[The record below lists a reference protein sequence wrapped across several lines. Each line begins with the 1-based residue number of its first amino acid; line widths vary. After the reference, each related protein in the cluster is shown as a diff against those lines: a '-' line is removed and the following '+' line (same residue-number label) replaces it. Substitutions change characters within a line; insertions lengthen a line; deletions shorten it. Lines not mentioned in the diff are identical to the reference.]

1 MTSFFL
7 QNVFPCVKMEKIYER
22 RLTMSIFSITDFG
35 AVTSDRLQ
43 TKSIQNAIDACF
55 LAGGGRVVV
64 PCGIFITGGIRLR
77 SNVELYLESGAIL
90 RGSDNPDDYND
101 FWNDTIEPV
110 KDEYKEGVSLSAIAT
125 SSWCN
130 GLIRVLDAENVKITG
145 EKGSYID
152 GRNVYNPEG
161 EEKYRGPHA
170 ICVWRCKG
178 LTLSGYTIIDSANWA
193 HAIFQSSDI
202 MMQNVSVYGGH
213 DGFDVRTCDNVLVE
227 NCILHTGDDCVAGF
241 DNHDVT
247 VRNCDMQ
254 TACSVFRFGGNHV
267 LIENCRSSPA
277 RFGFRGSIPKDQR
290 QFSPLPAESARHI
303 AHTSFLYYCDF
314 RAEIRKTPGDITVK
328 NCTFDGTRQL
338 FRLEFDGEHK
348 WCCNRSLSS
357 IAFENC
363 EFLNLDKEGVLHGD
377 AKEKVSYSL
386 KNCRITKKG
395 DVEDFPLLI
404 CTNFDKVSFENV
416 TVEGFE
422 KPFMQQITEGEFDLQ
437 ASTPIEIRK

>member
-1 MTSFFL
+1 MS
-7 QNVFPCVKMEKIYER
+7 VF
-22 RLTMSIFSITDFG
+22 TITDFG

-43 TKSIQNAIDACF
+43 TKAIQSAIDACF
-55 LAGGGRVVV
+55 LSGGGRVVI

-77 SNVELYLESGAIL
+77 SGVELYLESGAVL
-90 RGSDNPDDYND
+90 RGSENPDDYNE
-101 FWNDTIEPV
+101 FWNDTVEPV
-110 KDEYKEGVSLSAIAT
+110 KDENTESAGRSSVAT
-125 SSWCN
+125 STWCN
-130 GLIRVLDAENVKITG
+130 GLIRVIDAENVTITG

-170 ICVWRCKG
+170 ISVWRCKG

-202 MMQNVSVYGGH
+202 TVQNVSVYGGH
-213 DGFDVRTCDNVLVE
+213 DGFDVRTCDNVLIE
-227 NCILHTGDDCVAGF
+227 NCLFHTGDDCIAGF

-247 VRNCDMQ
+247 VRNCDLK

-267 LIENCRSSPA
+267 LIENCRSTPA
-277 RFGFRGSIPKDQR
+277 SFGFRGSIPKDQR
-290 QFSPLPAESARHI
+290 HLSHLPTESARHI

-314 RAEIRKTPGDITVK
+314 RADIRKTPGDITVR
-328 NCTFDGTRQL
+328 NCSFDGTRQL

-357 IAFENC
+357 ITFENC

-377 AKEKVSYSL
+377 ANERVSYTL
-386 KNCRITKKG
+386 KNCKITRKE
-395 DVEDFPLLI
+395 DAEDFPLLI
-404 CTNFDKVSFENV
+404 CTNFDKVEMDGV
-416 TVEGFE
+416 TVEGFDKPYVE
-422 KPFMQQITEGEFDLQ
+422 KKTEGEFIFENT
-437 ASTPIEIRK
+437 TPIEIR

>member
-1 MTSFFL
+1 
-7 QNVFPCVKMEKIYER
+7 
-22 RLTMSIFSITDFG
+22 MSVFSITDFG

-43 TKSIQNAIDACF
+43 TKAIQDTIDACF
-55 LAGGGRVVV
+55 LSGGGRVVI

-77 SNVELYLESGAIL
+77 SGVELYLESGAIL
-90 RGSDNPDDYND
+90 RGSENPEDYNG
-101 FWNDTIEPV
+101 FWEDTLEPV
-110 KDEYKEGVSLSAIAT
+110 RDESFEGCIRSAVAT

-130 GLIRVLDAENVKITG
+130 GLIRVLDAENVTITG

-152 GRNVYNPEG
+152 GRNVYNAEG

-170 ICVWRCKG
+170 ISVWRCKG

-193 HAIFQSSDI
+193 HAIIQSSDI
-202 MMQNVSVYGGH
+202 LVQNISVYGGH
-213 DGFDVRTCDNVLVE
+213 DGFDIRTCDNVLIE
-227 NCILHTGDDCVAGF
+227 NCLFHTGDDCIAGF

-247 VRNCDMQ
+247 VRNCDLA

-277 RFGFRGSIPKDQR
+277 PFGFRGSIPKDQR

-303 AHTSFLYYCDF
+303 AHTAFLYYCDF
-314 RAEIRKTPGDITVK
+314 RAEIRRVPGDITVRD
-328 NCTFDGTRQL
+328 CSFDGTRQL

-357 IAFENC
+357 ITFENC

-377 AKEKVSYSL
+377 ENEKVSYTL
-386 KNCRITKKG
+386 KNCRITKK
-395 DVEDFPLLI
+395 EDAENFPLLI
-404 CTNFDKVSFENV
+404 CTNFEKVTLENIQL
-416 TVEGFE
+416 EGFAQPYVE
-422 KPFMQQITEGEFDLQ
+422 QRSKGIFEFTNTPPIQI
-437 ASTPIEIRK
+437 R

>member
-1 MTSFFL
+1 
-7 QNVFPCVKMEKIYER
+7 
-22 RLTMSIFSITDFG
+22 MSVFSITDFG

-43 TKSIQNAIDACF
+43 TKAIQSAIDACWQ
-55 LAGGGRVVV
+55 AGGGRVIV

-90 RGSDNPDDYND
+90 RGSDNHEDYND
-101 FWNDTIEPV
+101 FWDDSLEPV
-110 KDEYKEGVSLSAIAT
+110 RDEDQEGASRSTIAT

-130 GLIRVLDAENVKITG
+130 GLIRVLDAENVSITG

-152 GRNVYNPEG
+152 GRNVYNAEG

-170 ICVWRCKG
+170 ISVWRCKG

-202 MMQNVSVYGGH
+202 LVQNVTVYGGH

-227 NCILHTGDDCVAGF
+227 NCTFHTGDDCIAGF

-247 VRNCDMQ
+247 VRNCDFQ

-267 LIENCRSSPA
+267 LIENCRSTLA

-290 QFSPLPAESARHI
+290 QFSPLPGESARHI

-314 RAEIRKTPGDITVK
+314 RAVIRKTPGDITVR
-328 NCTFDGTRQL
+328 NCSFDGTRQL

-357 IAFENC
+357 IQFENC
-363 EFLNLDKEGVLHGD
+363 DFLNLDKEGVLHGD
-377 AKEKVSYSL
+377 ADEPISYSL
-386 KNCRITKKG
+386 KNCRITKKEG
-395 DVEDFPLLI
+395 VEDFPLLI
-404 CTNFDKVSFENV
+404 CTNFRQVSMEGV
-416 TVEGFE
+416 SVEGFDTPYVQ
-422 KPFMQQITEGEFDLQ
+422 KNSEGTFEFKDC
-437 ASTPIEIRK
+437 TPIEIR

>member
-1 MTSFFL
+1 
-7 QNVFPCVKMEKIYER
+7 
-22 RLTMSIFSITDFG
+22 MSVFSITDFG

-43 TKSIQNAIDACF
+43 TKAIQSAIDACF
-55 LAGGGRVVV
+55 LSGGGRVVI

-90 RGSDNPDDYND
+90 RGSENPEDYND
-101 FWNDTIEPV
+101 FWNDTVEPV
-110 KDEYKEGVSLSAIAT
+110 KNENVEGVIRSAIAT

-130 GLIRVLDAENVKITG
+130 GLIRVLDAENVSITG

-170 ICVWRCKG
+170 ISVWRCKG

-202 MMQNVSVYGGH
+202 TVQNIAVYGGH
-213 DGFDVRTCDNVLVE
+213 DGFDVRTCDNVLIE
-227 NCILHTGDDCVAGF
+227 NCIFHTGDDCVAGF
-241 DNHDVT
+241 DNHDVI
-247 VRNCDMQ
+247 VRNCDLQ
-254 TACSVFRFGGNHV
+254 TACSVFRFGGNNV
-267 LIENCRSSPA
+267 LIENCRSTPA

-290 QFSPLPAESARHI
+290 QFSHLPTESARHI
-303 AHTSFLYYCDF
+303 AHTAFLYYCDF
-314 RAEIRKTPGDITVK
+314 RAEIRKTPGDILVR
-328 NCTFDGTRQL
+328 NCSFDGIRQL

-377 AKEKVSYSL
+377 ENEKVTYSL
-386 KNCRITKKG
+386 KDCRITKKE
-395 DVEDFPLLI
+395 DAEDFPLLI
-404 CTNFDKVSFENV
+404 CTNFDQVNFDGV
-416 TVEGFE
+416 TVEGFDKPYVE
-422 KPFMQQITEGEFDLQ
+422 KKTEGELIFTD
-437 ASTPIEIRK
+437 STPIEIR